1 MAFRTVE
8 ISGPAEIHINKG
20 QMEVTKED
28 GTFLI
33 ALEDIETLI
42 CSSAG
47 IRMSTMAMSQIAS
60 SGISMMVINE
70 KYHPSCI
77 SLPFESNVRQSLVLR
92 EQIALTEEEKYDIW
106 TDVVRRKIENQAGA
120 LTLLGSEGSEAILKY
135 TSGFD
140 AETIDLFEAKAAKAY
155 FQYLHPGLNRR
166 LEDPVNSSLNY
177 GYAVLRNAV
186 IRAIVLSGFQP
197 SIGLHHNNQ
206 FNSFN
211 LADDLIEPWRP
222 FVDVIAVKDPGSSL
236 ILGRKRRKALA
247 SVLYHAC
254 SINGVKM
261 SVSNGIGEM
270 VASIRRIL
278 VNKDDTKIKLPLL
291 LPIEVLDPVN
301 E

>member
-1 MAFRTVE
+1 M
-8 ISGPAEIHINKG
+8 
-20 QMEVTKED
+20 
-28 GTFLI
+28 
-33 ALEDIETLI
+33 
-42 CSSAG
+42 
-47 IRMSTMAMSQIAS
+47 
-60 SGISMMVINE
+60 
-70 KYHPSCI
+70 
-77 SLPFESNVRQSLVLR
+77 
-92 EQIALTEEEKYDIW
+92 
-106 TDVVRRKIENQAGA
+106 
-120 LTLLGSEGSEAILKY
+120 
-135 TSGFD
+135 
-140 AETIDLFEAKAAKAY
+140 
-155 FQYLHPGLNRR
+155 
-166 LEDPVNSSLNY
+166 
-177 GYAVLRNAV
+177 
-186 IRAIVLSGFQP
+186 LSGFQP

>member
-1 MAFRTVE
+1 MAFRTIE

-42 CSSAG
+42 CSGAG
-47 IRMSTMAMSQIAS
+47 IRMSTMAMSQIATG
-60 SGISMMVINE
+60 GISMMVINE

-92 EQIALTEEEKYDIW
+92 EQIALTEEEKY
-106 TDVVRRKIENQAGA
+106 
-120 LTLLGSEGSEAILKY
+120 
-135 TSGFD
+135 
-140 AETIDLFEAKAAKAY
+140 
-155 FQYLHPGLNRR
+155 
-166 LEDPVNSSLNY
+166 

-186 IRAIVLSGFQP
+186 IRAMVLSGFLP

-236 ILGRKRRKALA
+236 ILGRKRRKELA
-247 SVLYHAC
+247 AVLYHAC
-254 SINGVKM
+254 SIDGVKM
-261 SVSNGIGEM
+261 LVSNGIGEM

-278 VNKDDTKIKLPLL
+278 VDKDDTKIKLPLL
-291 LPIEVLDPVN
+291 LPVEVLDPVS

>member
-92 EQIALTEEEKYDIW
+92 EQIALTEEEKYDI
-106 TDVVRRKIENQAGA
+106 
-120 LTLLGSEGSEAILKY
+120 
-135 TSGFD
+135 
-140 AETIDLFEAKAAKAY
+140 
-155 FQYLHPGLNRR
+155 
-166 LEDPVNSSLNY
+166 
-177 GYAVLRNAV
+177 
-186 IRAIVLSGFQP
+186 
-197 SIGLHHNNQ
+197 
-206 FNSFN
+206 
-211 LADDLIEPWRP
+211 
-222 FVDVIAVKDPGSSL
+222 
-236 ILGRKRRKALA
+236 
-247 SVLYHAC
+247 
-254 SINGVKM
+254 
-261 SVSNGIGEM
+261 
-270 VASIRRIL
+270 
-278 VNKDDTKIKLPLL
+278 
-291 LPIEVLDPVN
+291 
-301 E
+301 